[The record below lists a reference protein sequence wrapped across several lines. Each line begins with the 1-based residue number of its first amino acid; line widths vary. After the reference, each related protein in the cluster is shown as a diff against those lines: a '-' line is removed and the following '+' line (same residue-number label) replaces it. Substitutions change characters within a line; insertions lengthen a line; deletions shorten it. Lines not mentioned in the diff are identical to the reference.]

1 LENSNLRALVLLVIL
16 TTVMMAC
23 ASQDRQ
29 IPSIQDVSPHSVKAG
44 GPAFTLTVTGA
55 HFTGSSVILWNGAAR
70 PTVATSSVELR
81 ALIPAADIAVAGTA
95 QISVLY
101 PKTES
106 LAALSVNASTG
117 VSSGMPGQ
125 TIGSSIGPSSSFGQ
139 SATISISIT
148 ASTASSLRITTASLP
163 PSPISQPYNVTL
175 AASGGN
181 PPYTWGL
188 AAGSAAL
195 PPGLTLRAVGGVIS
209 GKPSVASQY
218 NFAIEVTDTSG
229 QSATQTL
236 GMSVSAMTGSSLNIT
251 TTSLSAG
258 RVSQPYNV
266 TLAASG
272 GHPPYSWSLAT
283 SPGSLPPG
291 LALAAMT
298 GDISGTPSATNQYTF
313 TVQVTDNS
321 SPQQTAI
328 KTLSMSTL
336 GGSLDQYG
344 GREDINC
351 ANATGYFHVE
361 KLGNRWWYCTP
372 LGNAFFEEGV
382 YVVDYQASASYQTKI
397 ISKYGS
403 ETAWVVPT
411 LNRIKGWGFN
421 SLANYATVHAVPTA
435 TDSSWPLDSNGI
447 HSNPVKVPFIL
458 EIRPALYSMRNP
470 VISLADGG
478 AAQLLPPSSAVK
490 CVSCGWSP
498 KYSGFRPSAGET
510 DFFDPNMQA
519 WLHTYLAEA
528 GSEIASEKTS
538 PYANYLLGFSYD
550 DGDEMYGFGAGP
562 DFATVPAGNND
573 VHLGWVTATMT
584 PVQTALSLYK
594 AVYSD
599 TTVYTK
605 KAWHDYL
612 VGKYGTVGALNTA
625 WTSNYTTFDSS
636 GTTIIGE
643 TVGTGDGSTL
653 TFAHK
658 LKNSVP
664 SAFSVQVFVA
674 GTPVAGDLG
683 NGTVYGPSGQSGSI
697 DYDSGALSV
706 TFTIAPLS
714 GQTITVSYVQN
725 GWAIGTGLMDE
736 DGRTAHQ
743 GWLGTD
749 YTFNTDT
756 NPSVLADFDAF
767 LFQLTNQYL
776 SVIKTEVHA
785 VFPHY
790 LLLGPDSIGSWTAPA
805 RAQVYQAA
813 ASNLDV
819 LTGPGQSIDSLLQ
832 SKWDFIAQY
841 LGDKPALVGSYLAA
855 NIDSPYASNANP
867 LTDRPTQAA
876 RGTSYYN
883 TLLAVKGLA
892 ITATGS
898 HPVIGSSWWQ
908 YTDNSGEQ
916 NNWGLV
922 TLLDNAY
929 DGHEDVAA
937 IVACSPPFQAYSC
950 GGEPANYGD
959 VITSV
964 KSANLFWVT
973 P

>member
-1 LENSNLRALVLLVIL
+1 MERFNLQALIPLVIL
-16 TTVMMAC
+16 TTLMMGC
-23 ASQDRQ
+23 VGASQYGQ
-29 IPSIQDVSPHSVKAG
+29 TPSIEDLSPHSIKAG

-55 HFTGSSVILWNGAAR
+55 HFTDNSVILWNGIAR
-70 PTVATSSVELR
+70 PTIATSNIELR

-95 QISVLY
+95 QLSVRY
-101 PKTES
+101 PKVDS
-106 LAALSVNASTG
+106 LAVPSVNAPTG
-117 VSSGMPGQ
+117 PTSGTPTQ
-125 TIGSSIGPSSSFGQ
+125 PVGPSFAQ
-139 SATISISIT
+139 SAPKPFSIT
-148 ASTASSLRITTASLP
+148 ASTASPLDIMTASLP
-163 PSPISQPYNVTL
+163 SSRISQRYNVAL

-181 PPYTWGL
+181 PPYTW
-188 AAGSAAL
+188 
-195 PPGLTLRAVGGVIS
+195 
-209 GKPSVASQY
+209 
-218 NFAIEVTDTSG
+218 N
-229 QSATQTL
+229 
-236 GMSVSAMTGSSLNIT
+236 
-251 TTSLSAG
+251 
-258 RVSQPYNV
+258 
-266 TLAASG
+266 
-272 GHPPYSWSLAT
+272 LAT

-291 LALAAMT
+291 LTLETTTGAISGTPSVANHYNFAIEVRDTSGQSATRALSMSVSAAIDSALNITTTSLST
-298 GDISGTPSATNQYTF
+298 GRVSQPYNVALSTTGGTPPYTWGLSTGSGPLPPGLTLGTTTGAISGTPSAAGQYSF
-313 TVQVTDNS
+313 TVRVTDSS
-321 SPQQTAI
+321 SPQQTATR
-328 KTLSMSTL
+328 TLSMTTL
-336 GGSLDQYG
+336 GVSLDQYG

-361 KLGNRWWYCTP
+361 KLGNQWWYCTP

-382 YVVDYQASASYQTKI
+382 YVVDYQASASYQTKT
-397 ISKYGS
+397 ISKYGG
-403 ETAWVVPT
+403 EMAWVVPT

-447 HSNPVKVPFIL
+447 HSNPVKMPFIL

-498 KYSGFRPSAGET
+498 KYTDFRPPAGET

-519 WLHTYLAEA
+519 WLHTFMAGA

-538 PYANYLLGFSYD
+538 PYGNYLLGFSYD

-562 DFATVPAGNND
+562 DFVTIPAGHNN

-636 GTTIIGE
+636 GTTITGE
-643 TVGTGDGSTL
+643 AVGTGDGSTL
-653 TFAHK
+653 TFTHALNK
-658 LKNSVP
+658 LVP

-674 GTPVAGDLG
+674 GIPVAGDLG
-683 NGTVYGPSGQSGSI
+683 NGTIYGPTGQSGTI
-697 DYDSGALSV
+697 NYESGALSV
-706 TFTIAPLS
+706 TFTTAPLA
-714 GQTITVSYVQN
+714 GQSIKVNYVQN

-736 DGRTAHQ
+736 DGRTEHQ
-743 GWLGTD
+743 AWLGTD

-756 NPSVLADFDAF
+756 NPNVLTDFDAF
-767 LFQLTNQYL
+767 LFQLANQYL
-776 SVIKTEVHA
+776 SVIKTEVLA

-790 LLLGPDSIGSWTAPA
+790 LLLGPDAIGGWHAPA

-813 ASNLDV
+813 ALNLDV
-819 LTGPGQSIDSLLQ
+819 LTTPGQFLDSLFQ
-832 SKWDFIAQY
+832 SRWDFIAQY
-841 LGDKPALVGSYLAA
+841 LGDKPVLVGSYLAA
-855 NIDSPYASNANP
+855 NLNSPYASTANSP
-867 LTDRPTQAA
+867 KDLPTQQA
-876 RGTSYYN
+876 RGLSYYN

-898 HPVIGSSWWQ
+898 HPLIGSSWWQ
-908 YTDNSGEQ
+908 YTDNASEQ
-916 NNWGLV
+916 ENWGLV

-929 DGHEDVAA
+929 DGHEDVST
-937 IVACSPPFQAYSC
+937 ILTCSPPFQAYSC
-950 GGEPANYGD
+950 GGEAANYGD

-964 KSANLFWVT
+964 KSANLFWLIH
-973 P
+973 